1 MVGGGWWWWLVV
13 VAARLG
19 GGSEM
24 GNQEGRRRSRWSG
37 CVVIY
42 AGQAT
47 GDRRQASIKSKQ
59 QERAL
64 NSEQSNGSEGQ
75 LGAIGSTGSTR
86 TSPRK
91 PPIPPPSIPYPS
103 IPYLS
108 NPYHPHPSSSLI
120 PSTLTH
126 PILPINQEQIRA
138 GEKGEDG
145 PSIARTHGTPN
156 TEPAYVPF
164 RRGTIERTESR
175 QASVACLSPA
185 LPRTKRRLS

>member
-1 MVGGGWWWWLVV
+1 M

-42 AGQAT
+42 GGQAT
-47 GDRRQASIKSKQ
+47 GDRRATSKHLSQQ
-59 QERAL
+59 QER
-64 NSEQSNGSEGQ
+64 GQ
-75 LGAIGSTGSTR
+75 LGAIGTTLEVR
-86 TSPRK
+86 EHHPEIPLSPHLS
-91 PPIPPPSIPYPS
+91 PI
-103 IPYLS
+103 
-108 NPYHPHPSSSLI
+108 HPSPIHPLSSTSILI
-120 PSTLTH
+120 PSSIPH
-126 PILPINQEQIRA
+126 SHQEIRA

-145 PSIARTHGTPN
+145 PSRRHGTPN

-164 RRGTIERTESR
+164 GRGTIERTEKPAGLSR
-175 QASVACLSPA
+175 LSPA